1 MLIIVLRIF
10 LFFLYEAVHTV
21 GVFVVCF
28 LPVALRLSLFTALHS
43 SPAVKGLLYIQV
55 LIVCTR

>member
-28 LPVALRLSLFTALHS
+28 LPVALRLSLFTLHS